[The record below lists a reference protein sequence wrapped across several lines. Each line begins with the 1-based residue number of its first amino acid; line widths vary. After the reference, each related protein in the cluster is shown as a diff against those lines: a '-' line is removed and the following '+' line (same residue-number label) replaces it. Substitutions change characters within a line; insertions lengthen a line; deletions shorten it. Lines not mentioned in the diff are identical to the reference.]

1 MKILFI
7 ANNQTNDFLSDA
19 VFHGLKSQPNLEV
32 IDLHPLWYMYN
43 NISKE
48 SLINRF
54 HGRGFT
60 YYAELPQTYVD
71 RNNILDKIQNKY
83 FDFIIYGNA
92 NRCLDLFSEVSS
104 IYSKDK
110 IILLDGE
117 DEHNRPG
124 ININLVDGGRYFRR
138 ELSTSEALE
147 FPSVLPISFAY
158 PESKIHTHILN
169 KEKVLAYIIPG
180 ISETFIYNDEES
192 YFNDYKIS
200 LFAYTWRKAGWDCLR
215 HYEILGNDCIPLFL
229 DIEQCPDTICAT
241 LPKELLKEF
250 YHKTGIYELYKM
262 NEPMEYNQQ
271 RTLITNRDL
280 NLINTLELTDDF
292 FILYMEYLQKLKEY
306 TIKHLTTT
314 NLAKYI
320 LNENNI

>member
-1 MKILFI
+1 MKVLFI

-19 VFHGLKSQPNLEV
+19 VFHGLKLQSDLEV
-32 IDLHPLWYMYN
+32 VDLYPLWYMYN

-48 SLINRF
+48 SLLNKF

-60 YYAELPQTYVD
+60 YYVELPYIDTD
-71 RNNILDKIQNKY
+71 RSNITNKIQNKY

-92 NRCLDLFSEVSS
+92 NRCLDLFEEVSLN
-104 IYSKDK
+104 YPKDR

-124 ININLVDGGRYFRR
+124 INTSLVDKGKYFRR
-138 ELSTSEALE
+138 ELSTAEALE
-147 FPSVLPISFAY
+147 HPAALPISFAY
-158 PESKIHTHILN
+158 PESKLPTN
-169 KEKVLAYIIPG
+169 PVDKEKVLAYLIPG

-192 YFNDYKIS
+192 YFNDYRGS

-229 DIEQCPDTICAT
+229 DIEQCPDTICTT

-250 YHKTGIYELYKM
+250 YHKSGIYQLYTM
-262 NEPMEYNQQ
+262 NEPIEYNQQ
-271 RTLITNRDL
+271 RSLIINRDL
-280 NLINTLELTDDF
+280 NLINTLELTDSF
-292 FILYMEYLQKLKEY
+292 FILYMEYLQKLKDY
-306 TIKHLTTT
+306 TAKHLTTST
-314 NLAKYI
+314 LAKYI
-320 LNENNI
+320 LQ